1 MLNSLEHY
9 SPSAAQNINPVNQAL
24 INFVL
29 QEAHNGKF
37 HQCRALGFTEE
48 IIGRLQSLSPTA
60 LNRLINS
67 PFLWIKPHIDQQLLS
82 RIMSKVE
89 HDEQRERLISRVLK
103 LGASSKMMAQF
114 FGIDHSETASRRRAL
129 NIATSKGRLPT
140 LKEHQ
145 KHAIWER
152 WVDLVKQGEQEHGSQ
167 HTAAIT
173 NTNSGA
179 ELDEMSQLDLM
190 IMIAEEQHVPIAL
203 TWQEL
208 MLYLNGNT
216 DEADDE

>member
-1 MLNSLEHY
+1 
-9 SPSAAQNINPVNQAL
+9 
-24 INFVL
+24 
-29 QEAHNGKF
+29 
-37 HQCRALGFTEE
+37 
-48 IIGRLQSLSPTA
+48 
-60 LNRLINS
+60 
-67 PFLWIKPHIDQQLLS
+67 
-82 RIMSKVE
+82 
-89 HDEQRERLISRVLK
+89 
-103 LGASSKMMAQF
+103 MMAQF

-129 NIATSKGRLPT
+129 NIATSKGRLPS
-140 LKEHQ
+140 LKEYQ

-152 WVDLVKQGEQEHGSQ
+152 WVDLVKQGEHEHGRQ

-173 NTNSGA
+173 NTNSGV

-208 MLYLNGNT
+208 MHYLNGNT